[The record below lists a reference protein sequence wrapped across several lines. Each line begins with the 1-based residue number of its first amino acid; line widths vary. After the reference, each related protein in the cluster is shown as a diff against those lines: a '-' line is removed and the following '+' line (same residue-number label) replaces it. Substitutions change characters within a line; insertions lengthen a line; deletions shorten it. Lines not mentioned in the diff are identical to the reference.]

1 MVVKYPPSILNR
13 AIISFLL
20 LLAGALIYA
29 TCRQEV
35 LFLMPFDAEWL
46 ARIKIEVDCAE
57 CNMLTRWII
66 FCLPDA
72 LWYAALLNI
81 QLALCDG
88 GAVGKGLLCLSIAL
102 PFAFESMQW
111 LGLMPGTFDWLDI
124 VTYLLTLTIFI
135 LCQRKQFGLSWC

>member
-1 MVVKYPPSILNR
+1 MFNR
-13 AIISFLL
+13 VGISFLL

-46 ARIKIEVDCAE
+46 AKIRIEVDYAE
-57 CNMLTRWII
+57 CNVITHWII

-72 LWYAALLNI
+72 LWYAALLTI

-88 GAVGKGLLCLSIAL
+88 GAVGRWLFGLSIAF
-102 PFAFESMQW
+102 PFLFESMQW
-111 LGLMPGTFDWLDI
+111 LGAVPGTFDWLDI
-124 VTYLLTLTIFI
+124 VTYLLTLITFL
-135 LCQRKQFGLSWC
+135 LCQRKHFSRFWC

>member
-1 MVVKYPPSILNR
+1 MPCR

-20 LLAGALIYA
+20 LLVGASIYA

-35 LFLMPFDAEWL
+35 LFLTSFDTEWL
-46 ARIKIEVDCAE
+46 ARIKIEVDYAE

-72 LWYAALLNI
+72 LWYAALLTI

-88 GAVGKGLLCLSIAL
+88 GFVGRSLLGLSIAL

-111 LGLMPGTFDWLDI
+111 LGLMSGTFDWLDVI
-124 VTYLLTLTIFI
+124 TYLLTLTIFI
-135 LCQRKQFGLSWC
+135 LCQRKQFGLSCC